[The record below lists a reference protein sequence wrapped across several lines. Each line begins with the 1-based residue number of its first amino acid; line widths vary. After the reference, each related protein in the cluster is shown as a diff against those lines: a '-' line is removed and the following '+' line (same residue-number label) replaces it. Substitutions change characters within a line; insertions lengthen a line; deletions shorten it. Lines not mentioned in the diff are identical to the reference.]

1 MEFKEKR
8 RCSRCIH
15 IWNSKK
21 RGGVLG
27 VFIVGMRREDKM
39 RCSRGV
45 HRWIM
50 YKRRRGAVGVFIV
63 GIIKMKEVE

>member
-1 MEFKEKR
+1 M
-8 RCSRCIH
+8 
-15 IWNSKK
+15 
-21 RGGVLG
+21 
-27 VFIVGMRREDKM
+27 FIVGMRREDKM

-63 GIIKMKEVE
+63 QIIRSRRWSRGVHSCNEKRREEEV

>member
-1 MEFKEKR
+1 M
-8 RCSRCIH
+8 
-15 IWNSKK
+15 
-21 RGGVLG
+21 
-27 VFIVGMRREDKM
+27 FIVVMRREEKR